1 MLLNYLKIT
10 IAVLKRHPF
19 FTLVTLFGIC
29 FTMTVLIVV
38 TAFIDDLASAG
49 YPQPERDKNL
59 YVNRVKLSSG
69 QSQMM
74 SNGSLYLI
82 RHYLSQL
89 KTPEKIGFSGLMN
102 TADSYLDDRKVRLYY
117 KYSDANFWD
126 VTRFKLLEGRFYT
139 DNDLK
144 QNEKVVVISS
154 SARDELFG
162 KGQPAVGK
170 TVTMLNNTFRVVGVI
185 QECSIVHFLLY
196 GEVYIP
202 YTFANIRP
210 DDQNLMGPFTVILQA
225 PSAEKV
231 PAMQRELQDMVARI
245 PVPKG
250 DMKELTI
257 RADGYFETI
266 TRIQNSGNE
275 STMQTFYLI
284 LATVAL
290 AFMLLP
296 AVNLVNL
303 NVSRMMERAS
313 EIGIR
318 KAFGASSGTLVWQ
331 FVVENV
337 ILTLLG
343 GILALLLSAA
353 LLSLINSQGWIAGS
367 DLSVNW
373 RVALYA
379 FGLILFF
386 GLLSGVYPAWRMS
399 RLQIATALKG
409 GE

>member
-10 IAVLKRHPF
+10 FAVLKRHPF
-19 FTLVTLFGIC
+19 FTFVSLFGIC

-38 TAFIDDLASAG
+38 TAFVDDLASSG
-49 YPQPERDKNL
+49 YPQPERDRNL
-59 YVNRVKLSSG
+59 YVNRVKLSSD

-74 SNGSLYLI
+74 SNASLYLI
-82 RHYLSQL
+82 RHYLDQL
-89 KTPEKIGFSGLMN
+89 KTPDKIGFSGLMN
-102 TADSYLDDRKVRLYY
+102 TADTYLDDRKVRLYY

-126 VTRFKLLEGRFYT
+126 VTRFKVLEGRLYT
-139 DNDLK
+139 NEDLRR
-144 QNEKVVVISS
+144 NEKVIVITN

-162 KGQPAVGK
+162 KNQSAVGK
-170 TVTMLNNTFRVVGVI
+170 TIDLLNNTFRVIGVI

-202 YTFANIRP
+202 YTFAHINP
-210 DDQNLMGPFTVILQA
+210 TDQNLMGPFTVILRA

-231 PAMQRELQDMVARI
+231 PAMHRELQDMVGRM
-245 PVPKG
+245 PVPK
-250 DMKELTI
+250 DMKTLTI

-275 STMQTFYLI
+275 STLQTFYLI

-290 AFMLLP
+290 SFMLLP

-303 NVSRMMERAS
+303 NISRMMERAS

-331 FVVENV
+331 FVTENV
-337 ILTLLG
+337 ILTILG
-343 GILALLLSAA
+343 GILAILVSSGILA
-353 LLSLINSQGWIAGS
+353 LINGQGWIPGS
-367 DLSVNW
+367 DLAVNW
-373 RVALYA
+373 RIVLYA

-399 RLQIATALKG
+399 RLQIASALKG